1 MPRAAPGEE
10 APPTLLC
17 WVLIDPQNGHAFCS
31 RFDFDTKPLLSCSS
45 NIPAAWTATLT
56 RCVPSLTRLCVGV
69 CRLARATD
77 APRLLVRCSAKA
89 VFVNGFVFDDL
100 EPSTVV
106 AAVRTAQAA
115 GAEIFF
121 DAGPRVRALL
131 RDAPAGAAAAV
142 RELFTIADGVLL
154 TQEEAEIVTGL
165 KDADT
170 VRLLTLDA
178 SSTHITP

>member
-1 MPRAAPGEE
+1 
-10 APPTLLC
+10 LL
-17 WVLIDPQNGHAFCS
+17 F
-31 RFDFDTKPLLSCSS
+31 
-45 NIPAAWTATLT
+45 
-56 RCVPSLTRLCVGV
+56 
-69 CRLARATD
+69 
-77 APRLLVRCSAKA
+77 SAKA

-142 RELFTIADGVLL
+142 RELFAVADGVLL
-154 TQEEAEIVTGL
+154 TQEEAEIVTGITNA
-165 KDADT
+165 DA
-170 VRLLTLDA
+170 VRA
-178 SSTHITP
+178 PHRPITPLRAPKP

>member
-1 MPRAAPGEE
+1 M
-10 APPTLLC
+10 
-17 WVLIDPQNGHAFCS
+17 
-31 RFDFDTKPLLSCSS
+31 
-45 NIPAAWTATLT
+45 
-56 RCVPSLTRLCVGV
+56 
-69 CRLARATD
+69 
-77 APRLLVRCSAKA
+77 
-89 VFVNGFVFDDL
+89 FVNGFVFDDL

-170 VRLLTLDA
+170 VRLPTLDA
-178 SSTHITP
+178 SSTHTTL